1 MFFLPESM
9 QKLSLK
15 DFEHSI
21 SPATWETADDLVQAG
36 GVKNLREIEKHF
48 WVALVET
55 DEGDYEAEVMI
66 TPHKIKAYACEC
78 FGEGRRL
85 MCAHIAATL
94 LRLRQFLEQ
103 RAEAKRLKAEQK
115 SSSELTRFT
124 VQTALDNAS
133 TEDLI
138 RFVKDY
144 ARRDKDFALALK
156 TRFAALVTDSENPYA
171 LVLESVIP
179 RAKIGE
185 PEFRRLRKALDDIEQ
200 QLEKAIVNQDYRNQ
214 YLISWALFSKVQPLL
229 SKTEGNKRNTLLH
242 FCQKAF
248 IGLEQIGKG
257 AVSPELREKVWD
269 SLFDWGK
276 KDLFP
281 PEMCRDAIKFLS
293 ISASDASKFE
303 RLNTLFDQTPYP
315 APDFILQLFLA
326 ALAIRNRP
334 ESTVRVLD
342 DYMESPGTIKDSFL
356 QLYYLKHWDAATQI
370 GEYFLNKQL
379 FNPGSA
385 REVENVLLFIAE
397 QQNDQQRQIHWL
409 RLRFLATGHQELFER
424 LRIAA
429 SDQWPTI
436 RQELIQELVQKGD
449 IVKTASLLASEN
461 DLEQLAQLLE
471 TDGDMNLLQ
480 RYEQLYLPQQKPFVQ
495 KMYIELLS
503 KYLTN
508 HFGTPAAQH
517 VRLRLAELL
526 HKGETE
532 MVIQI
537 IRSLSAQFPERLSL
551 PGELAEL
558 FPKSRRK
565 ELR

>member
-1 MFFLPESM
+1 M

-21 SPATWETADDLVQAG
+21 SPATWENADDLVQAG
-36 GVKNLREIEKHF
+36 RVKNLREIEKHF

-55 DEGDYEAEVMI
+55 DEGNYESEVMI

-94 LRLRQFLEQ
+94 LKLRQFLEQ
-103 RAEAKRLKAEQK
+103 RAETKRLKAEQK
-115 SSSELTRFT
+115 SSAEITRFT

-133 TEDLI
+133 TEDLAN
-138 RFVKDY
+138 FVKDY

-156 TRFAALVTDSENPYA
+156 TRFASLITDSENPYA
-171 LVLESVIP
+171 LVLDSVIP
-179 RAKIGE
+179 RTKIGE

-200 QLEKAIVNQDYRNQ
+200 QLDIAISNQDYRNQ
-214 YLISWALFSKVQPLL
+214 YLISWALFSKIQPLL
-229 SKTEGNKRNTLLH
+229 TKTEGNKRNTLLH

-248 IGLEQIGKG
+248 KSLEQIGQG
-257 AVSPELREKVWD
+257 SVSPELREKVWD
-269 SLFDWGK
+269 SVFDWGK

-281 PEMCRDAIKFLS
+281 PELSRDAIRYLS
-293 ISASDASKFE
+293 ISASDPSKFD
-303 RLNTLFDQTPYP
+303 RLNVLFDQTPYP
-315 APDFILQLFLA
+315 ASAFILQLFIA
-326 ALAIRNRP
+326 ALAVKNRP
-334 ESTVRVLD
+334 ESTVRVLE
-342 DYMESPGTIKDSFL
+342 DYVENPDAIKDSFL
-356 QLYYLKHWDAATQI
+356 QLYYLKHWEAATQV

-379 FNPGSA
+379 FNPGST
-385 REVENVLLFIAE
+385 REIENVLLFIAE
-397 QQNDQQRQIHWL
+397 QQNDQARQIHWL
-409 RLRFLATGHQELFER
+409 RRRFLTTGHQELFDR

-429 SDQWPTI
+429 AELWPTI

-449 IVKTASLLASEN
+449 TVKTASLLASEN
-461 DLEQLAQLLE
+461 DLDQLAQLLE
-471 TDGDMNLLQ
+471 TDGDLNLLQ
-480 RYEQLYLPQQKPFVQ
+480 RYEQFFLPEQKPFVQ
-495 KMYIELLS
+495 KLYIALLS

-517 VRLRLAELL
+517 VRMRLAELL
-526 HKGETE
+526 HKGETD

-537 IRSLSAQFPERLSL
+537 IRALSAEFPERLSL

-565 ELR
+565 EIR

>member
-1 MFFLPESM
+1 M

-36 GVKNLREIEKHF
+36 RVKNLREIEKHF

-55 DEGDYEAEVMI
+55 DEGNYESEVMI

-94 LRLRQFLEQ
+94 LKLRQFLEQ
-103 RAEAKRLKAEQK
+103 RAENKRLKAEQK
-115 SSSELTRFT
+115 SSTELTRFT

-133 TEDLI
+133 PNELAD
-138 RFVKDY
+138 FVKDY

-171 LVLESVIP
+171 LVLDSVIP
-179 RAKIGE
+179 RQGIGIKIGE
-185 PEFRRLRKALDDIEQ
+185 PDFRRLRKALDDIEQ
-200 QLEKAIVNQDYRNQ
+200 QLEKAISNQDYRNQ
-214 YLISWALFSKVQPLL
+214 YLISWALFSKIQPLL
-229 SKTEGNKRNTLLH
+229 TKTEGNKRNTLLH

-248 IGLEQIGKG
+248 KGLEQIGEG
-257 AVSPELREKVWD
+257 SASPELREKVWEA
-269 SLFDWGK
+269 LFDWGK

-281 PEMCRDAIKFLS
+281 PELSRDAIRYLS
-293 ISASDASKFE
+293 VSASESSKFD
-303 RLNTLFDQTPYP
+303 RLNSLFDQTPYP
-315 APDFILQLFLA
+315 APAFILQLFLS

-334 ESTVRVLD
+334 ESTVRVLE
-342 DYMESPGTIKDSFL
+342 DYIENPEAIKDAFL
-356 QLYYLKHWDAATQI
+356 QLYYLKHWDAATNI
-370 GEYFLNKQL
+370 GEHFLNKQL
-379 FNPGSA
+379 FNPGIA
-385 REVENVLLFIAE
+385 REIENVLLFIAE
-397 QQNDQQRQIHWL
+397 QQNDQVRQIHWL
-409 RLRFLATGHQELFER
+409 RRRFLTTGHQELFER

-429 SDQWPTI
+429 AGQWPVI

-449 IVKTASLLASEN
+449 TIKTASLLASEN
-461 DLEQLAQLLE
+461 DLTQLAQLLE
-471 TDGDMNLLQ
+471 KDGDLNLLQ
-480 RYEQLYLPQQKPFVQ
+480 RYEHLFLPDQKAFVQ

-503 KYLTN
+503 QYLMN

-537 IRSLSAQFPERLSL
+537 IRALSTLFPERLSL
-551 PGELAEL
+551 PSELAEL
-558 FPKSRRK
+558 FPKSKRK
-565 ELR
+565 EIR